1 MADIITFDVAEFE
14 VLETFQYEEEVQR
27 PENLRFFT
35 LEEQLLDYFEARM
48 PPGKPT
54 RFQLQKLEKEQDR
67 VKDAYLASVEDV
79 AEGYAVKKTR
89 NVRMPSWVHPLA
101 DDFTTIGYDYIGS
114 YAPLFSEQQRS
125 AAGFYNRLLISLPKP
140 YRTASTENP
149 LIDGRTVARIDS
161 GRDVSALGTFDMTRT
176 RLHEDGSLEIV
187 GVPVDNT
194 ADDIRIKGYSMDA
207 RELALPNPLAGHPF
221 LESVEAGQ
229 VITKEKF
236 AEVYPSVDAILTHA
250 VPTTQY
256 PFTEGMKYLKVY
268 DVRLN
273 EIPWSVWK
281 QRFPPV
287 DPILEPPPPVTVNF
301 PGPPD
306 TQAPHE
312 TLQKMYGSP
321 WKTGIHPRHWM
332 SKQEDAGTMVARM
345 LLAQSN
351 QAGLVNVKPIGELL
365 SPQYPTSDPLECL
378 RTETFDEFVN
388 SGVYR
393 GDKCV
398 PVGAIHEEQA
408 SLVSNGRKP
417 WKETT
422 EDEIVRGHQA
432 FLRSYRYIPESINL
446 PKYDVTHNREGSEL
460 RQDMLLILK
469 DPERTEEDKVNAIET
484 LLKDI
489 LPANNVFLDANG
501 GFVLCAHTLAILKG
515 DMAKNL
521 DLFYRDWTTSDQGF
535 RVCNS
540 CGDQIGQVYTTQDEF
555 DADGRLIVS
564 QAALT
569 EDSFHGQSQIDS
581 FANSLK
587 KLQHVFELKS
597 ALDSVFYLVL
607 SLLQILPEE
616 RQLIPVLHV
625 VRRMSLAF
633 KAISTAKKFSDE
645 VRNKVDG
652 TLGFVGA
659 VVLIQTHSP
668 FLIPRRSFGSR
679 PLVLSGFPRDTEDT
693 KTKGIL
699 DTLLFIVKGMF
710 EAFPGSFSGP
720 IVPFVRSVVGKPGS
734 VKGDAEKYLKNI
746 ATKEYAAQFEE
757 ARTRYNSAPPEH
769 VALSTKTLPLM
780 VFEKTEYA
788 PSETLVQQP
797 INPICNSVQPT
808 SILQPKLGPNVS
820 QAPIVLSENIPPS
833 AHASYVSKSGEQGV
847 SLQKIK
853 DKDIRANLQLKF
865 PALKVPSLQT
875 FINESEDGIALTTL
889 LQRLMDILQ
898 PSKNGELK
906 QLIVT
911 LDTTIDASLL
921 RDTVRGLIFRFLH
934 SVAKG
939 VDTERKLQLAV
950 RKDVVLRMI
959 LLKRDEAEKMQ
970 QTLRAKERETFKQRM
985 RQMPDQEREVTKQLL
1000 DIGLAGYIITNE
1012 DRRMFAREQEVLDQ
1026 DKETMDRV
1034 NGMDENM
1041 PPEGHNGTRDVE
1053 DGEAPIG
1060 ESGRVLETDYGDYG
1074 DRADRE
1080 QGDYGDDRRYD
1091 FGEGDGV

>member
-54 RFQLQKLEKEQDR
+54 KFQLQKLEIEQDR

-79 AEGYAVKKTR
+79 EEGYAVKKTR
-89 NVRMPSWVHPLA
+89 TVRMPSWVHPLA
-101 DDFTTIGYDYIGS
+101 DDFTTSQYDYINEF
-114 YAPLFSEQQRS
+114 APLFSEQQR
-125 AAGFYNRLLISLPKP
+125 AVAGYYNRLLISLPKP
-140 YRTASTENP
+140 YHTASTENP
-149 LIDGRTVARIDS
+149 PIEGRTVAKTNA
-161 GRDVSALGTFDMTRT
+161 GGDVSALGMYETTRT
-176 RLHEDGSLEIV
+176 RLHEDGSLEII
-187 GVPVDNT
+187 GVPIGNT
-194 ADDIRIKGYSMDA
+194 ADDIRIQGYTMDA
-207 RELALPNPLAGHPF
+207 RTLEIPNPLAGHPF
-221 LESVEAGQ
+221 LESVDAGKL
-229 VITKEKF
+229 ITKEKF
-236 AEVYPSVDAILTHA
+236 ADVYPSVDAILTHA

-287 DPILEPPPPVTVNF
+287 DPILEPSPPISVTF
-301 PGPPD
+301 PAPPD

-312 TLQKMYGSP
+312 ILQKMYGSA
-321 WKTGIHPRHWM
+321 WKAGIHPRHWM
-332 SKQEDAGTMVARM
+332 SKQEDAGTMVSRM

-351 QAGLVNVKPIGELL
+351 QAGLVNVKPIGEIL
-365 SPQYPTSDPLECL
+365 SPQFPTADPLECL
-378 RTETFDEFVN
+378 RTDTFEEFMN

-398 PVGAIHEEQA
+398 PIGAIREEQA

-417 WKETT
+417 WSETT
-422 EDEIVRGHQA
+422 EDEILRGHQA
-432 FLRSYRYIPESINL
+432 FLRSYRYIPESINI
-446 PKYDVTHNREGSEL
+446 PKYDATQNREVSEL
-460 RQDMLLILK
+460 RQDMLLITK
-469 DPERTEEDKVNAIET
+469 DPERTDEDKVNAMET

-489 LPANNVFLDANG
+489 LPTNNVFLDPNG
-501 GFVLCAHTLAILKG
+501 GFVLCAHTLAVLKG

-535 RVCNS
+535 RVCKS

-564 QAALT
+564 QATLT
-569 EDSFHGQSQIDS
+569 EETFHGQSQIDS

-587 KLQHVFELKS
+587 KLQHVFQLKS

-616 RQLIPVLHV
+616 RQLIPILHV

-633 KAISTAKKFSDE
+633 KAISTTKKFSDE

-693 KTKGIL
+693 KPKGIL
-699 DTLLFIVKGMF
+699 DTLLFIMKGMF

-720 IVPFVRSVVGKPGS
+720 IVPFVRSVIGKSSS
-734 VKGDAEKYLKNI
+734 VKTDSEKYLKNI
-746 ATKEYAAQFEE
+746 ATKEYAAKFEE
-757 ARTRYNSAPPEH
+757 ARIRYNSAPPEH

-780 VFEKTEYA
+780 TFEKTEYA
-788 PSETLVQQP
+788 PSETLIQQP
-797 INPICNSVQPT
+797 TNPLCNSVQPT

-820 QAPIVLSENIPPS
+820 QAPNVLSGNILPS
-833 AHASYVSKSGEQGV
+833 SHASYVSKSGENGV
-847 SLQKIK
+847 TLQKMTE
-853 DKDIRANLQLKF
+853 KDIRANLQLKF
-865 PALKVPSLQT
+865 PALKVPSLQK
-875 FINESEDGIALTTL
+875 FVNESEDGIALMTL
-889 LQRLMDILQ
+889 LQRLMDIVQ
-898 PSKNGELK
+898 PSKNGELRDI
-906 QLIVT
+906 LVRM
-911 LDTTIDASLL
+911 DTTIDRSLL
-921 RDTVRGLIFRFLH
+921 RDTVRGLIFKFLN
-934 SVAKG
+934 SVSKG
-939 VDTERKLQLAV
+939 VDTERILQRAV

-959 LLKRDEAEKMQ
+959 LLKRDEAEKIQ
-970 QTLRAKERETFKQRM
+970 QSLRARERETFKQRM

-1012 DRRMFAREQEVLDQ
+1012 DRRMFAREQEHVDQ
-1026 DKETMDRV
+1026 DQETMDRI
-1034 NGMDENM
+1034 NDMDENM

-1060 ESGRVLETDYGDYG
+1060 ENGHALETDYGDYG
-1074 DRADRE
+1074 DRAER
-1080 QGDYGDDRRYD
+1080 QTGDYGEDRRYD
-1091 FGEGDGV
+1091 FEEGDGV

>member
-1 MADIITFDVAEFE
+1 M
-14 VLETFQYEEEVQR
+14 QR

-54 RFQLQKLEKEQDR
+54 RFQLQKLETEQDR
-67 VKDAYLASVEDV
+67 VRDAYLASVEDV

-101 DDFTTIGYDYIGS
+101 DSFTTSRYHYNES
-114 YAPLFSEQQRS
+114 YAPLFSEQQR
-125 AAGFYNRLLISLPKP
+125 AVAGYYTRLLISLPRP
-140 YRTASTENP
+140 YNTASTDNP
-149 LIDGRTVARIDS
+149 PIEGRTAARTEN
-161 GRDVSALGTFDMTRT
+161 GQQVSALGAFETTRT

-187 GVPVDNT
+187 GVPVANT
-194 ADDIRIKGYSMDA
+194 ADDIRIQGYSIDA

-221 LESVEAGQ
+221 LESVEAGKI
-229 VITKEKF
+229 ITKEKF
-236 AEVYPSVDAILTHA
+236 EEVYPSVDAILTHA

-256 PFTEGMKYLKVY
+256 PFTEGMKYLKLY

-287 DPILEPPPPVTVNF
+287 DAVLEPPPPVSVNF

-312 TLQKMYGSP
+312 ILQKMYGSA
-321 WKTGIHPRHWM
+321 WKTGIHPRLWM

-351 QAGLVNVKPIGELL
+351 QAGLVNVKPIGEVL
-365 SPQYPTSDPLECL
+365 SPQFPTSDPLECL
-378 RTETFDEFVN
+378 RTDTFEEFMN
-388 SGVYR
+388 SGLYR
-393 GDKCV
+393 GDKCI
-398 PVGAIHEEQA
+398 PVGAIREEQA

-422 EDEIVRGHQA
+422 EDEILRGHQA

-446 PKYDVTHNREGSEL
+446 PKYDVTRNREGSEL
-460 RQDMLLILK
+460 RQDILLILK
-469 DPERTEEDKVNAIET
+469 DPERTEEDKVTAMET

-489 LPANNVFLDANG
+489 LPANNIFLDPNG
-501 GFVLCAHTLAILKG
+501 EFVLCAHTLAILKG

-521 DLFYRDWTTSDQGF
+521 ELFYRDWTTSDQGF
-535 RVCNS
+535 RVCKS

-569 EDSFHGQSQIDS
+569 EDTFHGQSQIDS

-587 KLQHVFELKS
+587 NLQHVFQLKS

-633 KAISTAKKFSDE
+633 KAISTAKKFSDD

-679 PLVLSGFPRDTEDT
+679 PLVLSGFPRDTDDT
-693 KTKGIL
+693 KPKGVL
-699 DTLLFIVKGMF
+699 DTLLFIMKGMF

-720 IVPFVRSVVGKPGS
+720 IVPFVRSVMGKQGGL
-734 VKGDAEKYLKNI
+734 KADAEKYLKNI

-757 ARTRYNSAPPEH
+757 ARIRYNSAPPEH

-788 PSETLVQQP
+788 PSETLNQQP
-797 INPICNSVQPT
+797 TNPICNSVQPT
-808 SILQPKLGPNVS
+808 SVLQPKLGPKVS
-820 QAPIVLSENIPPS
+820 QTPIVLSQNISPS
-833 AHASYVSKSGEQGV
+833 ANAIYVPKSGEQGAT
-847 SLQKIK
+847 LEKLK

-865 PALKVPSLQT
+865 PALKVPVLQK
-875 FINESEDGIALTTL
+875 FVNESEDGIALMTL
-889 LQRLMDILQ
+889 LQRLMDLLQ
-898 PSKNGELK
+898 PSKNGELR
-906 QLIVT
+906 QAIVM
-911 LDTTIDASLL
+911 LDTTIDPSLL
-921 RDTVRGLIFRFLH
+921 RDTVRGLIFKFLH

-939 VDTERKLQLAV
+939 VDAERRIQLAV

-959 LLKRDEAEKMQ
+959 LLKRDEAEKIQ

-1012 DRRMFAREQEVLDQ
+1012 DRRMFAKEQEVVDQ
-1026 DKETMDRV
+1026 DQETMDRV
-1034 NGMDENM
+1034 NDMDENM

-1060 ESGRVLETDYGDYG
+1060 ETGKALETDYGDYG
-1074 DRADRE
+1074 DRADRDR
-1080 QGDYGDDRRYD
+1080 GDYGEDRRYD
-1091 FGEGDGV
+1091 FGEGDGL

>member
-54 RFQLQKLEKEQDR
+54 RFQLQKLETEQDR
-67 VKDAYLASVEDV
+67 VRDAYLASVEDV

-101 DDFTTIGYDYIGS
+101 DSFTTSRYHYNES
-114 YAPLFSEQQRS
+114 YAPLFSEQQR
-125 AAGFYNRLLISLPKP
+125 AVAGYYTRLLISLPRP
-140 YRTASTENP
+140 YNTASTDNP
-149 LIDGRTVARIDS
+149 PIEGRTAARTEN
-161 GRDVSALGTFDMTRT
+161 GQQVSALGAFETTRT

-187 GVPVDNT
+187 GVPVANT
-194 ADDIRIKGYSMDA
+194 ADDIRIQGYSIDA

-221 LESVEAGQ
+221 LESVEAGKI
-229 VITKEKF
+229 ITKEKF
-236 AEVYPSVDAILTHA
+236 EEVYPSVDAILTHA

-256 PFTEGMKYLKVY
+256 PFTEGMKYLKLY

-287 DPILEPPPPVTVNF
+287 DAVLEPPPPVSVNF

-312 TLQKMYGSP
+312 ILQKMYGSA
-321 WKTGIHPRHWM
+321 WKTGIHPRLWM

-351 QAGLVNVKPIGELL
+351 QAGLVNVKPIGEVL
-365 SPQYPTSDPLECL
+365 SPQFPTSDPLECL
-378 RTETFDEFVN
+378 RTDTFEEFMN
-388 SGVYR
+388 SGLYR
-393 GDKCV
+393 GDKCI
-398 PVGAIHEEQA
+398 PVGAIREEQA

-422 EDEIVRGHQA
+422 EDEILRGHQA

-446 PKYDVTHNREGSEL
+446 PKYDVTRNREGSEL
-460 RQDMLLILK
+460 RQDILLILK
-469 DPERTEEDKVNAIET
+469 DPERTEEDKVTAMET

-489 LPANNVFLDANG
+489 LPANNIFLDPNG
-501 GFVLCAHTLAILKG
+501 EFVLCAHTLAILKG

-521 DLFYRDWTTSDQGF
+521 ELFYRDWTTSDQGF
-535 RVCNS
+535 RVCKS

-569 EDSFHGQSQIDS
+569 EDTFHGQSQIDS

-587 KLQHVFELKS
+587 NLQHVFQLKS

-633 KAISTAKKFSDE
+633 KAISTAKKFSDD

-679 PLVLSGFPRDTEDT
+679 PLVLSGFPRDTDDT
-693 KTKGIL
+693 KPKGVL
-699 DTLLFIVKGMF
+699 DTLLFIMKGMF

-720 IVPFVRSVVGKPGS
+720 IVPFVRSVMGKQGGL
-734 VKGDAEKYLKNI
+734 KADAEKYLKNI

-757 ARTRYNSAPPEH
+757 ARIRYNSAPPEH

-788 PSETLVQQP
+788 PSETLNQQP
-797 INPICNSVQPT
+797 TNPICNSVQPT
-808 SILQPKLGPNVS
+808 SVLQPKLGPKVS
-820 QAPIVLSENIPPS
+820 QTPIVLSQNISPS
-833 AHASYVSKSGEQGV
+833 ANAIYVPKSGEQGAT
-847 SLQKIK
+847 LEKLK

-865 PALKVPSLQT
+865 PALKVPVLQK
-875 FINESEDGIALTTL
+875 FVNESEDGIALMTL
-889 LQRLMDILQ
+889 LQRLMDLLQ
-898 PSKNGELK
+898 PSKNGELR
-906 QLIVT
+906 QAIVM
-911 LDTTIDASLL
+911 LDTTIDPSLL
-921 RDTVRGLIFRFLH
+921 RDTVRGLIFKFLH

-939 VDTERKLQLAV
+939 VDAERRIQLAV

-959 LLKRDEAEKMQ
+959 LLKRDEAEKIQ

-1012 DRRMFAREQEVLDQ
+1012 DRRMFAKEQEVVDQ
-1026 DKETMDRV
+1026 DQETMDRV
-1034 NGMDENM
+1034 NDMDENM

-1060 ESGRVLETDYGDYG
+1060 ETGKALETDYGDYG
-1074 DRADRE
+1074 DRADRDR
-1080 QGDYGDDRRYD
+1080 GDYGEDRRYD